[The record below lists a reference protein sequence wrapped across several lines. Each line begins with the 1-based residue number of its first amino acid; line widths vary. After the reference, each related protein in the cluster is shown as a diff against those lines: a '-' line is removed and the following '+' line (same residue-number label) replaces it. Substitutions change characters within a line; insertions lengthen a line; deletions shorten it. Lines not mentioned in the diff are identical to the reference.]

1 MSVQQQKTICIYI
14 YINLNYFSS
23 LKKIIITHTQ
33 ILHRIRILIK
43 YNIANSLIYFDIRLR
58 IINVF
63 FFSIVNFS
71 LISINNPINRKYQ
84 TMIHDI

>member
-43 YNIANSLIYFDIRLR
+43 YNIANSLIYFDIRLG

-63 FFSIVNFS
+63 FFRA
-71 LISINNPINRKYQ
+71 LISLSFQLTIRLIENIKR
-84 TMIHDI
+84 